1 MREMVLN
8 HASVASSS
16 RQDALDWL
24 KDMAAGMSALVR
36 ERVTDSALRMSVNL
50 YEISCADGWSLHD
63 ALHELRR
70 RGAREEWQFL
80 ARLSQKYPLAAEIGD
95 DVKDRFLRCE
105 ARELPPED
113 GEPLLMCVI
122 GNGVS
127 VGFPSDPVWDRD
139 EITVRFDE
147 LTSDATIDEASE
159 TIDNLARANH
169 AQPIIARHKRAA
181 ILSADVETLWNKR
194 EEIFANLAFHPN
206 VKRRLEDLSPKALDV
221 VAKAFY
227 KMETGN
233 MSDVKNMDG
242 GVSEFRIHFGPGY
255 RIYFGKDGDKAQIL
269 AFGSKG
275 SQSQDGVSARNLWR
289 NWNRESRVNR

>member
-8 HASVASSS
+8 HASVASPS

-36 ERVTDSALRMSVNL
+36 ERVTDRALRMSESL
-50 YEISCADGWSLHD
+50 YEIPCADGWSLYG

-80 ARLSQKYPLAAEIGD
+80 ARLSQKCPLDFEIGD

-113 GEPLLMCVI
+113 GKPLLMCVI

-127 VGFPSDPVWDRD
+127 VGFPSDSVWDRD

-147 LTSDATIDEASE
+147 LLPDENIYEASE
-159 TIDNLARANH
+159 TIDNLARATH
-169 AQPIIARHKRAA
+169 AQPIIARHKEAA
-181 ILSADVETLWNKR
+181 ILSADIETLWNRR

-206 VKRRLEDLSPKALDV
+206 VKSRLEDLSPAQLRG

-227 KMETGN
+227 KMDTGN
-233 MSDVKNMDG
+233 MSDVKSVSG

-255 RIYFGKDGDKAQIL
+255 RIYFGQDAGKAQIL
-269 AFGSKG
+269 AFGAKG
-275 SQSQDGVSARNLWR
+275 SQSQDVVAARNLWR
-289 NWNRESRVNR
+289 SWKR